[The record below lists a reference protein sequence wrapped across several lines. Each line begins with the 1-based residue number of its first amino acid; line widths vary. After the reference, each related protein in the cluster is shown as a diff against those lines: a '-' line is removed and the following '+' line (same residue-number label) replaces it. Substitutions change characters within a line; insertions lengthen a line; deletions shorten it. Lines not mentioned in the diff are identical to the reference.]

1 MKTGTGKG
9 EFYNQTLTG
18 QVHFPRMLKSLSL
31 RRVIARSAILV
42 SVAMLV
48 ASCALEGAYYPQKGD
63 KKPHAGV
70 ASAQS
75 YPIHG
80 IDISRWQ
87 ANIDWRAVKGAGTRF
102 VYIKATEGG
111 DHIDPSFQQNWAG
124 AKAAGVPRGAYHFV
138 YWCRPAH
145 EQAQWFVTHFPNE
158 PDALPPVLDL
168 EWNGHSR
175 TCPRKVPK
183 ELALEKIRLMLGE
196 LERHTGKVPVIYT
209 DITFH
214 KDVLESER
222 EFDRYGFWLRSTAA
236 LPEQRYHNRRWAFWQ
251 YTTTG
256 TVPGIRGDV
265 DRNAFAGTEREFQG
279 WLDGQFDI
287 GLRQWIDKVRGRA
300 PAPRPVESQPLQ
312 TAPPLSDAI
321 LPPTLQPTGAAK
333 PVPVEEQGTP
343 DELISEPASPAT
355 APTTRPQG
363 LGDPGVT
370 SSLVPSGSRLLR

>member
-1 MKTGTGKG
+1 M
-9 EFYNQTLTG
+9 F
-18 QVHFPRMLKSLSL
+18 KSMSF
-31 RRVIARSAILV
+31 RRVVARSAISR
-42 SVAMLV
+42 SVIL
-48 ASCALEGAYYPQKGD
+48 ASIAVLASGCAFEGAHYPQKGD

-70 ASAQS
+70 ASAQN
-75 YPIHG
+75 YPVHG

-145 EQAQWFVTHFPNE
+145 EQAQWFVTHIPNE

-183 ELALEKIRLMLGE
+183 ELALEKIRLMLSE

-214 KDVLESER
+214 KDILEGER

-321 LPPTLQPTGAAK
+321 LPPTFQPSGAQK
-333 PVPVEEQGTP
+333 PVPVEELDVP
-343 DELISEPASPAT
+343 DVPTVEPAQPA
-355 APTTRPQG
+355 APTLAPLSPVRP
-363 LGDPGVT
+363 PGTAEPQIT
-370 SSLVPSGSRLLR
+370 SSLRPRGSNPLR